1 MKIRSIRVKYS
12 LFFGGPLLV
21 IFFILAA
28 MTSGGVK
35 KEMLEETRNQLAATS
50 VLLNETISL
59 FYDQSLKVVQSNFSE
74 FKTVLY
80 SGGSFILDPVA
91 VLEVEAV
98 YQTTSEK
105 GQIRIPVMLYSGS
118 RVYTNFELVDGIV
131 EKANIEGLTA
141 TVFQAFDKGLLR
153 ITTNVHKA
161 DGERAVGTYIP
172 KDSEVYRTV
181 ASGKTYKGRAFVVSG
196 WYWTVYEPIMEN
208 GRLIGVLYVGISEK
222 VLLNDLRKAFS
233 SVRIGETG
241 FPFIINSDGTYVLH
255 KTLEGQNGLT
265 EKDDD
270 GIEYIKTMT
279 ETKNGEI
286 IYSKDGE
293 NMMYSY
299 RTFEATDWVIAAGS
313 KEYEFLS
320 HQRAVMKNLAW
331 IHVTALVLLCLVVIV
346 VTGVLSKDIIFL
358 KDKMTDEKDLTKKI
372 SLKREDELGTL
383 ARFMNAFIEN
393 LRGIIY
399 QVKTSTIELSSIN
412 NELAS
417 TTEEFSSTFT
427 QQTTELKEINGEIIT
442 VRENTDQV
450 EHNLEKVAEQTD
462 STVSKTRDG
471 ARKLDE
477 SMHIINDIRQKV
489 SELGGTVRNLSE
501 SSMEIGNIVS
511 VINDIADQ
519 TNLLAL
525 NAAIEAARAG
535 NAGRGFAVVADEVR
549 KLAEKTQNATQQIGG
564 IISSLQSETK
574 TVTGTMD
581 KASETVEKGVSII
594 GEAKESFDGIV
605 KSMDQIKSVND
616 VMAQSVTS
624 QTNALVNISHRL
636 DSVTTG
642 VEQSVYAVQTVS
654 ETVAHLQKQA
664 NDLMQITSG
673 FRTE

>member
-12 LFFGGPLLV
+12 LFFGGPLLI
-21 IFFILAA
+21 IFFILAT

-35 KEMLEETRNQLAATS
+35 KEMLAETKSQLSSTAA
-50 VLLNETISL
+50 LLKETISL

-80 SGGSFILDPVA
+80 SGGSFTMDTDSELS
-91 VLEVEAV
+91 VEAV
-98 YQTTSEK
+98 NQTTGGREN
-105 GQIRIPVMLYSGS
+105 IHIPLMRYNGK
-118 RVYTNFELVDGIV
+118 RVYADFEMVDGIV
-131 EKANIEGLTA
+131 EEANIEGLTA
-141 TVFQAFDKGLLR
+141 TIFQAFDKGLLR

-161 DGERAVGTYIP
+161 DGERAVDTYIP
-172 KDSEVYRTV
+172 KDSEVYHTV
-181 ASGKTYKGRAFVVSG
+181 SSGKTYKGRAFVVNA

-208 GRLIGVLYVGISEK
+208 NQLIGVLYVGISEQ
-222 VLLNDLRKAFS
+222 VLLNDLRKAFN
-233 SVRIGETG
+233 SVVIGETG
-241 FPFIINSDGTYVLH
+241 SPFILNSDGTYILH
-255 KTLEGQNGLT
+255 KTQEGQNGLG
-265 EKDDD
+265 EKDDE
-270 GIEYIKTMT
+270 GSEYIKRMI
-279 ETKNGEI
+279 EAENGEI

-293 NMMYSY
+293 NMMFSY
-299 RTFEATDWVIAAGS
+299 RTFDATGWVIAAGS
-313 KEYEFLS
+313 KEHEFLA
-320 HQRAVMKNLAW
+320 HQRAVMSDLAW
-331 IHVTALVLLCLVVIV
+331 IHVSALVLLCIVVVVI
-346 VTGVLSKDIIFL
+346 TGVLSKDIIFL
-358 KDKMTDEKDLTKKI
+358 KEKMTDEKDLTKKI
-372 SLKREDELGTL
+372 SLSREDELGML
-383 ARFMNAFIEN
+383 ARFMNIFIEN

-399 QVKTSTIELSSIN
+399 QVKSSTIELSSIN

-462 STVSKTRDG
+462 STVEKTRDG

-477 SMHIINDIRQKV
+477 SMKIITDIKQKV
-489 SELGGTVRNLSE
+489 SELGGTVQNLSE
-501 SSMEIGNIVS
+501 SSQEIGNIIG
-511 VINDIADQ
+511 VIDDIADQ

-535 NAGRGFAVVADEVR
+535 EAGRGFAVVADEVR
-549 KLAEKTQNATQQIGG
+549 KLAEKTQRATQEIGG
-564 IISSLQSETK
+564 IINSLQSETR
-574 TVTGTMD
+574 TVTDTMG
-581 KASETVEKGVSII
+581 KASVTVEKGVSII

-605 KSMDQIKSVND
+605 QSMDQIKSVND
-616 VMAQSVTS
+616 TMAQSVTA

-664 NDLMQITSG
+664 NDLMQMTSG
-673 FRTE
+673 FKTE

>member
-12 LFFGGPLLV
+12 LFFGGPLLI

-35 KEMLEETRNQLAATS
+35 KEMLAETRNQLSATAS
-50 VLLNETISL
+50 LLNETISL

-80 SGGSFILDPVA
+80 SGGAFSIDSSSELSVDA
-91 VLEVEAV
+91 VNQVTGNKE
-98 YQTTSEK
+98 S
-105 GQIRIPVMLYSGS
+105 IHIPMMRYNGKK
-118 RVYTNFELVDGIV
+118 VYTNFEMVDSIV
-131 EKANIEGLTA
+131 EQANIEGLTS

-161 DGERAVGTYIP
+161 DGERAIGTYIP

-181 ASGKTYKGRAFVVSG
+181 SSGKTYKGRAFVVSG
-196 WYWTVYEPIMEN
+196 WYWTVYEPITEN
-208 GRLIGVLYVGISEK
+208 GQLIGVLYVGISEK
-222 VLLNDLRKAFS
+222 VLLNDLRKAFN

-241 FPFIINSDGTYVLH
+241 SPFILNSDGTYLLH
-255 KTLEGQNGLT
+255 QTMEGQNGME

-270 GIEYIKTMT
+270 GKEYIRTMI
-279 ETKNGEI
+279 ETGSGGI
-286 IYSKDGE
+286 IYPKNGE
-293 NMMYSY
+293 NMMFSYS
-299 RTFEATDWVIAAGS
+299 TFDKTGWVIAAGS
-313 KEYEFLS
+313 KEYEFLA
-320 HQRAVMKNLAW
+320 HQRTVMKNLAW

-346 VTGVLSKDIIFL
+346 VTGVLSTDIIFL

-372 SLKREDELGTL
+372 ALKREDELGML

-399 QVKTSTIELSSIN
+399 QVKSSTIELSSIN

-450 EHNLEKVAEQTD
+450 EQNLEKVAEQTD
-462 STVSKTRDG
+462 STVAKTRDG

-477 SMHIINDIRQKV
+477 SMRIITDIKQKV
-489 SELGGTVRNLSE
+489 SELGGTVQNLSE
-501 SSMEIGNIVS
+501 SSQEIGNIIG

-535 NAGRGFAVVADEVR
+535 EAGRGFAVVADEVR
-549 KLAEKTQNATQQIGG
+549 KLAEKTQRATQEIGG
-564 IISSLQSETK
+564 IINSLQSETR
-574 TVTGTMD
+574 TVTDTMG
-581 KASETVEKGVSII
+581 KASVTVEKGVSII

-616 VMAQSVTS
+616 VMAHSVTA

-664 NDLMQITSG
+664 NDLMQMTSG
-673 FRTE
+673 FKTE